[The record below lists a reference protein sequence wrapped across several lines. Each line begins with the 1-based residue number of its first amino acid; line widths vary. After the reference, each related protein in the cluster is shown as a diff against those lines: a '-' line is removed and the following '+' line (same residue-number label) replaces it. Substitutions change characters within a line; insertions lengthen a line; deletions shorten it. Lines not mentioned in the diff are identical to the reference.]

1 MKVKV
6 IISESQKNRI
16 IIESMGEQIKDELEE
31 KKKLISRISK
41 EASEQIK
48 FDLSIMLTFSAPI
61 AGFIGPLEDYLKG
74 KHHELTSVEL
84 SLILSGII
92 FQYIKDNNEILRKI
106 KKKIKDMGL
115 TVYFRDALSKS
126 EELKNSFL
134 NFLES
139 IGVSIQKTS
148 NIMGFTFLIPIIPLL
163 YHGIQNG
170 SITPENIYE
179 IVERIGLFMGANYG
193 GTTLRE
199 ILSLLIRKLRQ

>member
-1 MKVKV
+1 MNVRV
-6 IISESQKNRI
+6 IISESQKNRLI
-16 IIESMGEQIKDELEE
+16 VESMGDQIKDELEE

-74 KHHELTSVEL
+74 KHHELTSIEL
-84 SLILSGII
+84 SLILSGVI
-92 FQYIKDNNEILRKI
+92 FQYIKDNSEALRKL

-115 TVYFRDALSKS
+115 TIYYKDAISKS

-139 IGVSIQKTS
+139 IGISIQKTS
-148 NIMGFTFLIPIIPLL
+148 NIMGFTFLIPIIPML
-163 YHGIQNG
+163 YHGIQSGTING
-170 SITPENIYE
+170 DNIYE

-199 ILSLLIRKLRQ
+199 ILSLLIKKLR